1 MAPQSDRAPAAGQ
14 PYLGGPDAAA
24 SPAAGGSA
32 GAGSRGASPA
42 RSALPPREVARRKGL
57 GKARRGLGKARG
69 EGPLSKQKRSRRM
82 KANDRERNRMHHLN
96 SALDALRS
104 VLPTFPDDA
113 KLTKIETLR
122 FAHNYIWALTQS
134 LLLAEQG
141 LPEPPPP
148 PPPAAVAAAASPGP
162 WGSPY
167 PGLPPGA
174 VLGTSPGCSAP
185 DAEYPRLSGPGAS
198 QAFPGGLSLTQ
209 GVELGAAPQSR
220 WEKEQRPRSGPGRRG
235 SRESSPA
242 LSSRDS
248 ICSWRFT
255 AGRPPRSVLPSG
267 MVVARQ
273 SALRGRKPIVMLIVL
288 S

>member
-1 MAPQSDRAPAAGQ
+1 MSRSDLCNSLLFFPTRSFKIARSPGRGGQRRPRGGLRALCAQSSSAGSCILEQPAVR
-14 PYLGGPDAAA
+14 
-24 SPAAGGSA
+24 SPAPCVHFA
-32 GAGSRGASPA
+32 PCV
-42 RSALPPREVARRKGL
+42 PRF
-57 GKARRGLGKARG
+57 
-69 EGPLSKQKRSRRM
+69 S
-82 KANDRERNRMHHLN
+82 D
-96 SALDALRS
+96 
-104 VLPTFPDDA
+104 
-113 KLTKIETLR
+113 
-122 FAHNYIWALTQS
+122 
-134 LLLAEQG
+134 
-141 LPEPPPP
+141 
-148 PPPAAVAAAASPGP
+148 
-162 WGSPY
+162 

-209 GVELGAAPQSR
+209 GAELGAAPQSR